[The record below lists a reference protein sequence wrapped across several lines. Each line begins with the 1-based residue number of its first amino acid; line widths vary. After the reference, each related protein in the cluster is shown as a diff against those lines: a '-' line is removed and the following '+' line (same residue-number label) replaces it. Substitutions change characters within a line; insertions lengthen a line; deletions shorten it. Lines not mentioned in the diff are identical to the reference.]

1 MTYKHTHNPHFPSYI
16 FSFLLLPPSN
26 PSMAD
31 RYDALFAPPTDAEL
45 SRRTTADAPAEP
57 TTATADADAENEIE
71 NMAEF
76 LEQLDCMAPEDML
89 GAITE
94 LSDTMDSLEG
104 ALDAMMHDN
113 LVLQSSM
120 LAMLESSK
128 RQRGVESESEDV
140 VSAADGA
147 LLDGGEVT
155 EFSAVGLS
163 QGMASVTSRFAEIE
177 ARMRDLAAVN
187 AKLDSLGVGELELDD
202 DEMDEADSRQAQEGA
217 AGGESEMQADA
228 LDES

>member
-1 MTYKHTHNPHFPSYI
+1 
-16 FSFLLLPPSN
+16 
-26 PSMAD
+26 MAD

-57 TTATADADAENEIE
+57 TTTTDADAENEIE

-76 LEQLDCMAPEDML
+76 LEQLDSMAPEDML

-104 ALDAMMHDN
+104 ALDAMMQDN

-128 RQRGVESESEDV
+128 RQRQAGERDESESEDV
-140 VSAADGA
+140 ASAAADGA
-147 LLDGGEVT
+147 LLDGGEVA

-202 DEMDEADSRQAQEGA
+202 DDEMDEAESGQAQEEEA
-217 AGGESEMQADA
+217 AGGANADA